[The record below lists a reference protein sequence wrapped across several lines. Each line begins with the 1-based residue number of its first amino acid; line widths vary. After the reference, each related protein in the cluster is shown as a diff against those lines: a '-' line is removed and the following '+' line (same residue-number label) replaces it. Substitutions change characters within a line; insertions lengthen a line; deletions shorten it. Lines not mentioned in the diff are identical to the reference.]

1 MDVISATLKS
11 RGGHRVIIVTN
22 KAHTRRVHLLW
33 SKYYSGRGEAMV
45 HAVSDDSFRP
55 GRWWMYSGSI
65 NQVMHEVMGIV
76 NAWAGLPVQATP
88 VPNAA
93 VVADGKGVPEHAA
106 D

>member
-1 MDVISATLKS
+1 
-11 RGGHRVIIVTN
+11 
-22 KAHTRRVHLLW
+22 
-33 SKYYSGRGEAMV
+33 
-45 HAVSDDSFRP
+45 
-55 GRWWMYSGSI
+55 
-65 NQVMHEVMGIV
+65 MHEVMGIV